1 MTKMHIYEQEINDGL
16 SDIIKANAS
25 VSINCPVYKI
35 DKANKET
42 PIESLKA
49 LAGYIGEDRNYDI
62 YFINSILASVGK
74 NKNDDV
80 FLPEEIW
87 AARNTPIFKQVN
99 YMHNEKD
106 IIGTIVDSVVLD
118 SAGNI
123 ITDETRLA
131 EIKDIATKAVLWIK
145 WEDPELQ
152 DRVLTTISQ
161 IENNEIYVSM
171 ECLFKEFDYML
182 TKGGVKNIIKRTKDT
197 AFLTKYL
204 RIVGG
209 CGEYNGSKID
219 RVLRNFT
226 FSGKALVFDPANER
240 SIIDD
245 NIQLSKS
252 ENIMTVQTDDLAA
265 KLADVEAKLAKA
277 EAELDNHKKSEAAAE
292 IASLKSANEILIKQV
307 AELEALA
314 KEMKEDMEKKD
325 KEACAMEDEMKEEC
339 SKKIAEAEAKVAEAN
354 AKLAEFEI
362 AKVTAER
369 KIKLVSAKVAEDKA
383 EQICKTWA
391 SSTDAQFDEIVK
403 LYSKNSQSDDTNK
416 SVAGNKDFD
425 LSNVDGAVINPNGD
439 NTVTDTAKQK
449 ALAEKIA
456 SKFNFSKKNKKN

>member
-1 MTKMHIYEQEINDGL
+1 MNIYEQEINDGL
-16 SDIIKANAS
+16 SDIIKANAA
-25 VSINCPVYKI
+25 VLINCPVYKI
-35 DKANKET
+35 DKADKTSEN
-42 PIESLKA
+42 KA
-49 LAGYIGEDRNYDI
+49 LAGYMGEDRNYDI

-80 FLPEEIW
+80 FLAEEIW
-87 AARNTPIFKQVN
+87 AARNTPVYKQVN

-106 IIGTIVDSVVLD
+106 IIGTIVDSVILD

-123 ITDETRLA
+123 ISDESRVG
-131 EIKDIATKAVLWIK
+131 EIKDIATKAVLWVK

-152 DRVLTTISQ
+152 DRLLNTIAQ

-182 TKGGVKNIIKRTKDT
+182 TKGGVQSIIKRTKDT

-219 RVLRNFT
+219 RILRNFT

-245 NIQLSKS
+245 EIQLDKSKS

-277 EAELDNHKKSEAAAE
+277 EAELDNQKKSEAAAE
-292 IASLKSANEILIKQV
+292 IASLKAANEVLIKQV

-314 KEMKEDMEKKD
+314 KEMKEDEVKKE
-325 KEACAMEDEMKEEC
+325 KEAEASMDEMKEEC
-339 SKKIAEAEAKVAEAN
+339 SKKVADAEAKVAEAN
-354 AKLAEFEI
+354 AKLAEIEI

-369 KIKLVSAKVAEDKA
+369 KIKLVSANVAEDKA
-383 EQICKTWA
+383 ETICKTWA
-391 SSTDAQFDEIVK
+391 SSTEAQFDEIVK

-425 LSNVDGAVINPNGD
+425 LSNVDGTVINPNGD
-439 NTVTDTAKQK
+439 NSETDTAKQK
-449 ALAEKIA
+449 ALAAKIA
-456 SKFNFSKKNKKN
+456 SKFNFNKNNKKKN

>member
-1 MTKMHIYEQEINDGL
+1 MHIYEQEIIDGL
-16 SDIIKANAS
+16 SDIIKSNAS
-25 VSINCPVYKI
+25 VSINCPVYKV
-35 DKANKET
+35 DKANKEMST
-42 PIESLKA
+42 DSLKA
-49 LAGYIGEDRNYDI
+49 LAGYVGEDRNYDI

-87 AARNTPIFKQVN
+87 AARNTPVHKQVN

-123 ITDETRLA
+123 INDETQISD
-131 EIKDIATKAVLWIK
+131 IKDIATKAVLWIK

-171 ECLFKEFDYML
+171 ECLFREFDYML
-182 TKGGVKNIIKRTKDT
+182 TKGGVQSIIKRTKDT

-219 RVLRNFT
+219 RILRNFT

-245 NIQLSKS
+245 NLQLDKSKS

-277 EAELDNHKKSEAAAE
+277 ESELDAQKKSEAAAE
-292 IASLKSANEILIKQV
+292 IASLKASNEILIKQV

-314 KEMKEDMEKKD
+314 KEMKEDMEKKEKD
-325 KEACAMEDEMKEEC
+325 AEASMDEMKEEC
-339 SKKIAEAEAKVAEAN
+339 SKKVAEADAKVAEA
-354 AKLAEFEI
+354 AVKLVEI
-362 AKVTAER
+362 ELSKVTAER
-369 KIKLVSAKVAEDKA
+369 KIKLVTANVAEDKA

-391 SSTDAQFDEIVK
+391 SSTEAQFDEIVK

-425 LSNVDGAVINPNGD
+425 LSNVDGTVINPNGD

-456 SKFNFSKKNKKN
+456 SKFNFNKTNKKN

>member
-1 MTKMHIYEQEINDGL
+1 MQIYEHEINDGIEGL
-16 SDIIKANAS
+16 IKANAS
-25 VSINCPVYKI
+25 VTISCPVFKI
-35 DKANKET
+35 SKMDDKAR
-42 PIESLKA
+42 
-49 LAGYIGEDRNYDI
+49 AGFMGEDRNYDI
-62 YFINSILASVGK
+62 YNISSILASVGK

-87 AARNTPIFKQVN
+87 AARNTPIYKQVN

-106 IIGTIVDSVVLD
+106 IIGTIIDSVVLD
-118 SAGNI
+118 SAGNVI
-123 ITDETRLA
+123 DSEENVGA
-131 EIKDIATKAVLWIK
+131 IKDIATKAVLWVK

-152 DRVLTTISQ
+152 DRLLNTIAQ

-182 TKGGVKNIIKRTKDT
+182 TKGGVTSIVKRNKDT

-219 RVLRNFT
+219 RILRNFT

-245 NIQLSKS
+245 SILEKIHLSKS
-252 ENIMTVQTDDLAA
+252 ENIMTVQTEDLAA

-277 EAELDNHKKSEAAAE
+277 ESELENHKKSEAAAE
-292 IASLKSANEILIKQV
+292 IESLKSANEILIKQV

-314 KEMKEDMEKKD
+314 KEMKDDMANKE

-339 SKKIAEAEAKVAEAN
+339 AKKVADAEAKVAEAN
-354 AKLAEFEI
+354 AKLAEIEA
-362 AKVTAER
+362 AKVVAER
-369 KIKLVSAKVAEDKA
+369 KIKLVSANIDEAKA
-383 EQICKTWA
+383 EHICKTWA
-391 SSTDAQFDEIVK
+391 SSTDAQFDEIVQ
-403 LYSKNSQSDDTNK
+403 LYSKTPKSEDAGK
-416 SVAGNKDFD
+416 SVAASKDFD
-425 LSNVDGAVINPNGD
+425 LSNVDGAIINPNGD
-439 NTVTDTAKQK
+439 NTGTDMAKQK

-456 SKFNFSKKNKKN
+456 SKFNFKNKTKR